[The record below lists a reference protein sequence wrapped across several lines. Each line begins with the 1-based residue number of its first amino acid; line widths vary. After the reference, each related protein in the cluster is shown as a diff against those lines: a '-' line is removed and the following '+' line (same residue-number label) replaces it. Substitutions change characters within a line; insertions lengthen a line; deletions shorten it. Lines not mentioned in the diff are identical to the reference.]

1 MSLVFQKAGE
11 GHTLT
16 ESTRRPQS
24 SQQAGP
30 SRNSPAQG
38 HSAQGHS
45 AQGHG
50 APSNSQRSVSEEK
63 QRAAEAAL
71 IRSQGGVKKS
81 KELIEGCFIKG

>member
-30 SRNSPAQG
+30 SRNSP
-38 HSAQGHS
+38 AQGHS

>member
-30 SRNSPAQG
+30 SRS
-38 HSAQGHS
+38 SLAQGHS

-81 KELIEGCFIKG
+81 KGLIEGCFIKG